1 MGFIHAG
8 TSSVVVTVANNVT
21 ITVKCVSNG
30 DRPPDW
36 FMNGTVVVTDG
47 DPRYRLS
54 TSGGVNKTA
63 TLTIDGVF
71 RDTLNIHCEA
81 YNMTEQQFIPTH
93 NTTLIFQG

>member
-30 DRPPDW
+30 NLPPYW
-36 FMNGTVVVTDG
+36 FVNGTVVVTDG

-54 TSGGVNKTA
+54 TSRVTA
-63 TLTIDGVF
+63 PIM
-71 RDTLNIHCEA
+71 R
-81 YNMTEQQFIPTH
+81 QQV
-93 NTTLIFQG
+93 L